1 MDVFEAIFA
10 RQSIG
15 KLRPDPV
22 PRELI
27 EQLLAA
33 AVQAPNHYLVRPWR
47 FFVLSG
53 EARMRLGEV
62 LAQSLLERVPEA
74 PPAALEKESQ
84 RLLRAPVVIA
94 IAADA
99 PADVRVLE
107 IENISAVAA
116 AIENLLLAA
125 TSLGLGAKWRT
136 GNPAYDPNVKAFLG
150 LSPEQ
155 PIVGFVYIGY
165 AEFETEPKQR
175 PSFED
180 RTVWMN

>member
-1 MDVFEAIFA
+1 MDVFEAIFT
-10 RQSIG
+10 RQSIA
-15 KLRPDPV
+15 KLRLDPV

-53 EARMRLGEV
+53 EARVRLGEV
-62 LAQSLLERVPEA
+62 LAQSLLERIPEA

-84 RLLRAPVVIA
+84 RLLRAPVVIVVA
-94 IAADA
+94 SDA
-99 PADVRVLE
+99 PTDSRVIE
-107 IENISAVAA
+107 IENTAATAA

-125 TSLGLGAKWRT
+125 TALGLGAKWRT
-136 GNPAYDPNVKAFLG
+136 GGPAYDPNVKTFFG
-150 LSPEQ
+150 LSPAQ
-155 PIVGFVYIGY
+155 AIIGFIYIGY
-165 AEFETEPKQR
+165 PDLVVEPKQR